1 MVRRNAMRTSLLL
14 LPVLS
19 FASVAS
25 AQDNAATQAIEAA
38 QQASMQAM
46 QANQQAMADIERA
59 NQQANEQ
66 MMREMQA
73 NPSVDIP
80 ENNGP
85 VVALTATP
93 KISVKSGKYPGP
105 ITIKLSDKTRGA
117 IMYYRT
123 DGWTPTA
130 GSQRYV
136 GPFTISQS
144 ATLQVIAVA
153 PYCFRS
159 LVANATYTLP
169 APPAPQENAETSSS
183 ALDQPHENVVPVHF
197 VFAQEITS
205 AKAEIGD
212 KVPLTLAE
220 DLVFN
225 GTKLARKGAPAS
237 VSIIQVDKTGPGG
250 APGELHFRID
260 PLETESG
267 LLKLHG
273 AASLEGQAEP
283 PNAQAMIPVVGA
295 FFIFH
300 HGKDAVIKSGT
311 PFTAY
316 LDSSS
321 LVASSTP

>member
-1 MVRRNAMRTSLLL
+1 MRTSLLL
-14 LPVLS
+14 LAVLS
-19 FASVAS
+19 FTSIAS
-25 AQDNAATQAIEAA
+25 AQDDAGMQAA

-46 QANQQAMADIERA
+46 QASQQAMDQAMRA
-59 NQQANEQ
+59 NQEANEQ
-66 MMREMQA
+66 AMREMQQA
-73 NPSVDIP
+73 SADASQDS
-80 ENNGP
+80 GP

-93 KISVKSGKYPGP
+93 KISLKSGKYPGP
-105 ITIKLSDKTRGA
+105 ITIKLSDKSRGA

-123 DGWTPTA
+123 DGWTPTTR
-130 GSQRYV
+130 SRRYL

-153 PYCFRS
+153 PYSYRS
-159 LVANATYTLP
+159 LVAIATYTLP
-169 APPAPQENAETSSS
+169 TAPEPPAGAQSSS

-197 VFAQEITS
+197 VFAQEVTS

-212 KVPLTLAE
+212 KVPLTLST

-225 GTKLARKGAPAS
+225 GTILARKGAAAS

-260 PLETESG
+260 PLQTDTG
-267 LLKLHG
+267 MLKLHG

-283 PNAQAMIPVVGA
+283 PNAAAIVPVFGLFAVL
-295 FFIFH
+295 H
-300 HGKDAVIKSGT
+300 HGKDAIIKTGT

-321 LVASSTP
+321 LVASNTD